1 MFNSV
6 VDANVNRVSEGL
18 RVIEEYLRFVR
29 SHKDFTLRIASIR
42 KQLNSSFKQS
52 AKHLVARFGGNDVRA
67 KEVPVKRRDV
77 CEVLIANFK
86 RVEEDWKKR

>member
-52 AKHLVARFGGNDVRA
+52 AKHLVARFGGNDFVSYKICFGVFRQ
-67 KEVPVKRRDV
+67 RRS
-77 CEVLIANFK
+77 
-86 RVEEDWKKR
+86 RKKNKN